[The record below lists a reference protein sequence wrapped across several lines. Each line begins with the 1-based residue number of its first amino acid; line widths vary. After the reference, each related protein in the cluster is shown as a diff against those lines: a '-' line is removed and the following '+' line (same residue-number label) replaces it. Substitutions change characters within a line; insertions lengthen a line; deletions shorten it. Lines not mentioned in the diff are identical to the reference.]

1 MDLYQAI
8 LARRSVR
15 RYAPTPLN
23 KQLLAQ
29 IDEIVNHARPLVP
42 GNRFRVMRRDVF
54 AGEDLIFAMGG
65 YGQVLTPPHY
75 LVGSIV
81 GDHHPLVDMGF
92 RMEQMAV
99 EMTQLGIG
107 TCFIGSLGQEHNVR
121 VRFRLPA
128 ETRIG
133 AFLLFGAPAE
143 DAGGRMIN
151 AVMRRKGG
159 ATAKLAAKSLF
170 FNGSFHSPS
179 TPPAHLARLIEAA
192 RNAPSANNAQP
203 WRFLWYDGALY
214 LFVRR
219 QNLAYGAGIGVQEY
233 RFFDGGVCMS
243 NISMALDASLQIAS
257 WTLLNGSELDIP
269 DYPDTLQPLA
279 KLVFA

>member
-15 RYAPTPLN
+15 QYMQTPLN
-23 KQLLAQ
+23 KQTLAQ
-29 IDEIVNHARPLVP
+29 IDDIVNHARALVP

-54 AGEDLIFAMGG
+54 TGEDLIFAMGG

-81 GDHHPLVDMGF
+81 GEKYPLVDMGF

-107 TCFIGSLGQEHNVR
+107 TCFIGSLGQEHNAR

-133 AFLLFGAPAE
+133 AFLLFGMPAE

-151 AVMRRKGG
+151 AVMRRKVG

-170 FNGSFHSPS
+170 FNGSFRAPS
-179 TPPAHLARLIEAA
+179 APPTHLARLIEAA

-203 WRFLWYDGALY
+203 WRFLWYDETLY

-233 RFFDGGVCMS
+233 RFCDGGICMS
-243 NISMALDASLQIAS
+243 NISMALEASLQNAS
-257 WTLLNGSELDIP
+257 WTLLHGSEPDIP

-279 KLVFA
+279 KLVFS